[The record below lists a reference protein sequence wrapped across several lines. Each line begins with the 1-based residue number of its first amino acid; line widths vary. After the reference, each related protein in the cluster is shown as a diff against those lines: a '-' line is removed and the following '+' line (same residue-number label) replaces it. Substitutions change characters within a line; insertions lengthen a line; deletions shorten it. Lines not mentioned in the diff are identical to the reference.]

1 MGRLILLVIVLAVG
15 FWLYKN
21 SAGGLFGSRS
31 TSTGEEAS
39 APLDR
44 AKAVAKKANERQ
56 LEADRIGQQDTST
69 GAGSQIHENMT
80 PSDVRAL
87 LGSPDEITTGISETG
102 APRDTWLYR
111 SVGKKVIFQSGFVVS
126 VE

>member
-31 TSTGEEAS
+31 TSTGVEAS
-39 APLDR
+39 APIDR
-44 AKAVAKKANERQ
+44 ANAAAKKANERQ
-56 LEADRIGQQDTST
+56 LEADRMSQQDSST
-69 GAGSQIHENMT
+69 GAGGQIHENMT

-87 LGSPDEITTGISETG
+87 MGSPDEITTGVSETG
-102 APRDTWLYR
+102 APRDIWLYR

-126 VE
+126 IE

>member
-15 FWLYKN
+15 FWLYQN

-31 TSTGEEAS
+31 TGVEAS

-44 AKAVAKKANERQ
+44 ANAAARKANERQ
-56 LEADRIGQQDTST
+56 LEADRIGQQDSST
-69 GAGSQIHENMT
+69 GVGSQIHENMT

-87 LGSPDEITTGISETG
+87 LGSPDEITSSVSETG
-102 APRDTWLYR
+102 APRETWLYR
-111 SVGKKVIFQSGFVVS
+111 SVGKKVVFQNGFVAS